1 MLPTHWKPPPSNKF
15 KINIDGAVSGSA
27 TYRSGCSQEHP
38 DLKKIKKKN
47 LYLIHIR
54 NTLNHCN
61 TDLFI
66 KKNPIERKPN
76 PRPRA
81 NQTHGETV
89 TLLAGAARSVA
100 CRPRLVVVARPPLI
114 VACREVL
121 VADRRSVL
129 SCSSARPQGISP
141 SLSLSLSDWNEKY
154 ECENV

>member
-1 MLPTHWKPPPSNKF
+1 MF
-15 KINIDGAVSGSA
+15 KVFAEA
-27 TYRSGCSQEHP
+27 KQWRHP

-89 TLLAGAARSVA
+89 TSLAGAARSVA
-100 CRPRLVVVARPPLI
+100 RRPRLVVVTRPPLVVARPPLV
-114 VACREVL
+114 VAR
-121 VADRRSVL
+121 RRSQIG
-129 SCSSARPQGISP
+129 ARPQGISL
-141 SLSLSLSDWNEKY
+141 SLSLSLTE
-154 ECENV
+154 

>member
-1 MLPTHWKPPPSNKF
+1 MLLIRPRFSWLSIH
-15 KINIDGAVSGSA
+15 SGGA

-38 DLKKIKKKN
+38 DLKKIFLKKN

-66 KKNPIERKPN
+66 KKNTIERKPN

-89 TLLAGAARSVA
+89 TSLAGAARSVA
-100 CRPRLVVVARPPLI
+100 CRPRLVVVARLPLI
-114 VACREVL
+114 VARREGL
-121 VADRRSVL
+121 VADHRSVL

-141 SLSLSLSDWNEKY
+141 SLPLSLSDWNEKY